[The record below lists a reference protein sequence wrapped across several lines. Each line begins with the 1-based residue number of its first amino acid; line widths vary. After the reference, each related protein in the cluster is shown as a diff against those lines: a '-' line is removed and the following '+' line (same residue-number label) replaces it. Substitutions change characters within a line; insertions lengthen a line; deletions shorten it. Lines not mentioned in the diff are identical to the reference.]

1 MKIRVILWALTCS
14 FVIDIHLCHIYTSSH
29 GVHNHLE
36 LERKI
41 LDSLTDYIRRQE
53 KNGLHFDSSIKEAIE
68 NIETK
73 NNVSLSNE
81 DFATPI
87 SVYHVLSRATRDWV
101 TLERKMTCEEDEDCP
116 VLTGADVIEVVKRK
130 SGYRWPE
137 ADDINLASRAILNVW
152 NVYDLDLETVLTGKV
167 GHVSNDA
174 IDADA
179 VFTIANAA
187 RDFGLLYEAI
197 KWFEYLAE
205 NLSKYD
211 SDHDVKHSAL
221 VRRLALTYKEYGITS
236 KGVQLLEI
244 FSKIDPDNKGV
255 TSDLQFLRAHSG
267 RDDIT
272 EVTRFDNENV
282 ADRDVQEFEQLCRSS
297 VEEKEGNLS
306 KFHCHLT
313 PLLDC
318 YGYVQVEVLSRR
330 PRIEIY
336 YDVINEKEAEKIK
349 TYGENAFQQKYDMFP
364 YKDGKRADFRHRS
377 GLLCEWNER
386 YQLLRNVSRRLERMT
401 KFHIYNVG
409 DVTSSECYQMENIGP
424 GVPTRS
430 WTDFWDNDYQPYP
443 FAGNRLATVMIQL
456 SNPTYGGTVV
466 FPKMDISAHI
476 QKGSAIVWENLK
488 QNGKPSPKSTHQYCP
503 SIVGPQLGLFKNFLY
518 SNQLFRRPC
527 PRQQRRY

>member
-221 VRRLALTYKEYGITS
+221 VRRLALTYKE
-236 KGVQLLEI
+236 
-244 FSKIDPDNKGV
+244 
-255 TSDLQFLRAHSG
+255 
-267 RDDIT
+267 
-272 EVTRFDNENV
+272 
-282 ADRDVQEFEQLCRSS
+282 
-297 VEEKEGNLS
+297 
-306 KFHCHLT
+306 
-313 PLLDC
+313 
-318 YGYVQVEVLSRR
+318 
-330 PRIEIY
+330 
-336 YDVINEKEAEKIK
+336 
-349 TYGENAFQQKYDMFP
+349 
-364 YKDGKRADFRHRS
+364 
-377 GLLCEWNER
+377 
-386 YQLLRNVSRRLERMT
+386 
-401 KFHIYNVG
+401 
-409 DVTSSECYQMENIGP
+409 MENIGP

-430 WTDFWDNDYQPYP
+430 WTDFW
-443 FAGNRLATVMIQL
+443 L

-503 SIVGPQLGLFKNFLY
+503 SIVGPQLAISKTLPTSTKEILELI
-518 SNQLFRRPC
+518 SE
-527 PRQQRRY
+527 